1 MSTILIDKTLLKDN
15 IVYTIVQLIRR
26 FHSGHETVLHAR
38 KYTII
43 KYPYSERLAAVIS
56 LIRVDFSG
64 SIGMTVEYKKPV
76 FKV

>member
-1 MSTILIDKTLLKDN
+1 MSTILIDKNLLKDN

-26 FHSGHETVLHAR
+26 FHSGHAR

-76 FKV
+76 FRV